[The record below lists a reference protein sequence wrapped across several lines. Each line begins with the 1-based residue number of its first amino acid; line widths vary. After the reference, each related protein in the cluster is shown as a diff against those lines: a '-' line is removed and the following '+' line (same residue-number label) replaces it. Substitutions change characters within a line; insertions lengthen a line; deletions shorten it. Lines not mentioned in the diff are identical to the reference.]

1 MTSSSTGLTKDA
13 QDPLAALKRAS
24 LGQVLFKTARLF
36 NEAALAR
43 VQAAGGPPVR
53 LAHTQLLPHLGATGV
68 RATALARRVGISKQA
83 VGALLDDMVGW
94 GLVERVA
101 DPADGRAQL
110 VRLTPA
116 GLDATKLG
124 LGVLLGLA
132 NELAD
137 EVEADTLARLH
148 ADLSVLLAALE
159 ARSRG

>member
-1 MTSSSTGLTKDA
+1 MTKSSTKLTNLSEDV
-13 QDPLAALKRAS
+13 LTTMKRAS
-24 LGQVLFKTARLF
+24 LGQVLFKTARIF

-53 LAHTQLLPHLGATGV
+53 LAHTQLLPHLGTGGI
-68 RATALARRVGISKQA
+68 RATELARRVGISKQA
-83 VGALLDDMVGW
+83 VGALLDDMLEW

-137 EVEADTLARLH
+137 EVGADTLARLH